1 MAEGHD
7 GRRCGG
13 RVPSILSMLSNK
25 EIDSAFIR
33 RTIFKALSNFKIDIS
48 SEVKGAGPLSGYTCT
63 VTLFDGTD
71 LG

>member
-1 MAEGHD
+1 
-7 GRRCGG
+7 
-13 RVPSILSMLSNK
+13 MLSNK

-48 SEVKGAGPLSGYTCT
+48 SEVKGAGALSGYTCT